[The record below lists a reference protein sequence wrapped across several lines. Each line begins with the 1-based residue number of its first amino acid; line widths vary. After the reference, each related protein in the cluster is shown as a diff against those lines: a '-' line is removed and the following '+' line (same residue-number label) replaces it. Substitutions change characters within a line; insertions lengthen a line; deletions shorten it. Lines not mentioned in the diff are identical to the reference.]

1 MQRAR
6 SAGRPT
12 LDEVAALAGVGRGTV
27 SRVVNG
33 SPQVSDNARAA
44 VQRAIEKLGYVPN
57 RAARALVTQ
66 RTDSVALVVSES
78 EERVFGEPFF
88 AGIIRGINSVLLE
101 TPMQLWLAMAQS
113 KRERERVEHHLTPQH
128 VDGVLLMSLHGEDRL
143 PSLLAERGLPV
154 VVCGRPGAAPP
165 AVGDQL
171 SCVDADNAGGARAAV
186 AHLLGRGLGRVATIA
201 GPQDMAVGV
210 ERLSGY
216 RQALAEAGR
225 RVAESAIAYGD
236 FSEASGAEAM
246 RTLLDRHP
254 DIDGVFCASDLMA
267 VGAMRTLREYGR
279 RVPADVAVVGF
290 EDSVLARQ
298 TDPALTTVHQPVE
311 AMGREMARLLVCH
324 VRGESVPAP
333 LVVLDTHLVVRASA

>member
-12 LDEVAALAGVGRGTV
+12 LDQVAARAGVGRGTV

-33 SPQVSDNARAA
+33 SPQVSATARAA
-44 VQRAIEKLGYVPN
+44 VQRAIDELGYVPN

-88 AGIIRGINSVLLE
+88 AGIIRGINSVLLD
-101 TPMQLWLAMAQS
+101 TSMQLWLAMAQS

-143 PSLLAERGLPV
+143 PTLLAQRGLPV
-154 VVCGRPGAAPP
+154 VVCGQPGGDIRII
-165 AVGDQL
+165 GDQM
-171 SCVDADNAGGARAAV
+171 SCVDADNAGGARMAA
-186 AHLLGRGLGRVATIA
+186 AHLLKQGRKKVTAIA
-201 GPQDMAVGV
+201 GPQDMGVGV
-210 ERLSGY
+210 SRLDGY
-216 RQALAEAGR
+216 RQAVKEAGR
-225 RVAESAIAYGD
+225 TVDESMIAYGD
-236 FSEASGAEAM
+236 FSEASGAQAM

-254 DIDGVFCASDLMA
+254 DLDAVFCASDLMA

-279 RVPADVAVVGF
+279 RIPVDVAVVGF

-298 TDPALTTVHQPVE
+298 TEPQLTTVHQPVE
-311 AMGREMARLLVCH
+311 AMGREMARLLVAH
-324 VRGESVPAP
+324 MRGETVPAP